1 MKQRQL
7 QLPVAAECCHV
18 LRLVRRCALLLAALF
33 LAAQGASAAEY
44 ALWVN
49 GTQVTDGNKNDILA
63 GNQSYTDCKI
73 SFDGDATLTLHS
85 LPAMEYDSQY
95 PFIQSSLSHLTIYL
109 EGENTVGCD
118 QFLNVTADAAFP
130 TAPTFTFATDVE
142 NPGSLVINA
151 TGNSNWYEGYTLN
164 TNDMKEYRLFL
175 NPAGYDA
182 SYVPTARIA
191 PLKAPSIYATATS
204 YGHNIYNIEGSEQD
218 AVVKYAIDYV
228 EEGVEDIGEAEF
240 ESGANGIPMNRP
252 GTLTAWVEK
261 DGVRGLTA
269 TGYLFGVLPKKYV
282 FGEVAPEFEAP
293 ELVPVVD
300 GVTLNNNFSFSNDF
314 IRKDEI
320 QGETEY
326 ETVYEYSIVNVGR
339 DFISA
344 NVSSPSYEER
354 DYVVISDTIQ
364 FLVEVL
370 PEAPTVSLEGGA
382 YRGNQEI
389 ELLAGFLD
397 YLDSPANNQGSTT
410 AVIKYTLSGGDAELE
425 YGEPFEISESTTLT
439 AWVEASVTPA
449 TGGDPTVYSSESV
462 TAEYTITQPV
472 EYGLTI
478 ITDDDEI
485 TVNEDNAPY
494 IYGGDDMPAVSFD
507 GNNKLILNGATLTGI
522 IVRRGTELNSLTIYL
537 IGNNTVNG
545 SIRSEV
551 PDATIPLHFATSGTA
566 PGTLTYTNE
575 SDAALSTF
583 NVTYDNKL
591 VGTFSNDNK
600 TLTVKVA
607 LAPVTAEP
615 ADPEDP
621 ESEPSTTEVD
631 MTSTGTGEVS
641 TENLSSVVIDNIL
654 YTLHDTQKAGA
665 DDDGYA
671 TVTIG
676 VDDVNMLVLNSEVD
690 DDDLAAAMNE
700 EPGSEDYLTHFQG
713 LTFMLTPGTG
723 DIKITS
729 FAEPGHAL
737 CVKIGTNEPVKLT
750 NATLTLNTIP
760 YACAEPTY
768 VYIYHQTISSA
779 SAPALASHRIG
790 PKATVSTGMS
800 SLSVS
805 ASIVDTP
812 PAAVGLPYK
821 LLDKESFATSIAGLT
836 GGLTVG
842 DASITDLPDDMFI
855 STSSSAPRRAGGD
868 LIIPENTPYIDL
880 TATSITDMDVK
891 RNEGPFNGVPEN
903 VFIYMPAGNT
913 SSAKNVVIGSV
924 CPDMQL
930 NGAADAKPFSALKNF
945 TATNALLNRSFEGG
959 ITSTVY
965 LPYAI
970 TNPDNFGTFYGFDGV
985 DLDEMTVSMTATK
998 TLAANTPYI
1007 FEAKAGGVESISVNC
1022 ANVVASSSAA
1032 ATFKG
1037 TFERVD
1043 YSANMY
1049 CYAAEAEG
1057 SIVKG
1062 QFVKM
1067 GTGSYVPPFRA
1078 YIEAAATAPAFS
1090 IIWTDANGQTTGIM
1104 DVEDNVRTGQD
1115 VWYMLNGLKLKAQPT
1130 AKGVY
1135 IHNGKKEIVK

>member
-7 QLPVAAECCHV
+7 QLPVAAACCRV

-33 LAAQGASAAEY
+33 LAVQGASAAEY

-49 GTQVTDGNKNDILA
+49 GIQVTDDNKEDILA
-63 GNQSYTDCKI
+63 GELSYADCKI
-73 SFDGDATLTLHS
+73 SFDGNATLTLHS
-85 LPAMEYDSQY
+85 LPAMEYDSQN
-95 PFIQSSLSHLTIYL
+95 PFIQSGLSSLTIYL
-109 EGENTVGCD
+109 EGENTVGCG
-118 QFLNVTADAAFP
+118 QFLTVTADAVLP
-130 TAPTFTFATDVE
+130 STPTFTFATDVD

-151 TGNSNWYEGYTLN
+151 TGASNWYEGHTLN
-164 TNDMKEYRLFL
+164 EDGMKEYRLFL
-175 NPAGYDA
+175 NPTGYNA
-182 SYVPTARIA
+182 SNIPTARIA
-191 PLKAPSIYATATS
+191 PLKAPSIYASVTD
-204 YGHNIYNIEGSEQD
+204 YGHNIYEISSREDN

-228 EEGVEDIGEAEF
+228 EEGMEDVEEAEF
-240 ESGANGIPMNRP
+240 VSGANGIPMNRP

-269 TGYLFGVLPKKYV
+269 TGYLFGVLPQQYV
-282 FGEVAPEFEAP
+282 FGDSNPEFVEP
-293 ELVPVVD
+293 TLVPAVEGVTINSGNQYYPSFIGTSHNEEGLPTGHTVD
-300 GVTLNNNFSFSNDF
+300 GIGSGMTSVSLHIPSA
-314 IRKDEI
+314 DE
-320 QGETEY
+320 GRTY
-326 ETVYEYSIVNVGR
+326 EVL
-339 DFISA
+339 
-344 NVSSPSYEER
+344 
-354 DYVVISDTIQ
+354 SDTVMFQI
-364 FLVEVL
+364 EVL
-370 PEAPTVSLEGGA
+370 PEAPTVSLEGGK

-389 ELLAGFLD
+389 VLHAAFLD
-397 YLDSPANNQGSTT
+397 YLSSLANQGSTT
-410 AVIKYTLSGGDAELE
+410 AVIKYTLGDGDTALE
-425 YGEPFEISESTTLT
+425 YSGPFAISESTTVT
-439 AWVEASVTPA
+439 AWVEASVIPDVGGPA
-449 TGGDPTVYSSESV
+449 TVYRSESV
-462 TAEYTITQPV
+462 TAEYTITQPK

-478 ITDDDEI
+478 ITADAEI
-485 TVNEDNAPY
+485 SVNEDNASH
-494 IYGGDDMPAVSFD
+494 IYGNDNVPSVSFD
-507 GNNKLILNGATLTGI
+507 GNSKLILNRATLAGI
-522 IVRRGTELNSLTIYL
+522 TVNSSTELDSLTIYL

-545 SIRSEV
+545 SIRREV
-551 PDATIPLHFATSGTA
+551 MTANMPLHFATSGTA

-575 SDAALSTF
+575 SSATLTTF
-583 NVTYDNKL
+583 KVVYDNKL
-591 VGTFSNDNK
+591 VGTLSNDNK

-607 LAPVTAEP
+607 LAPVTTEP

-621 ESEPSTTEVD
+621 YSEPSSTEVD
-631 MTSTGTGEVS
+631 MTSTGEGEVA
-641 TENLSSVVIDNIL
+641 TEDLSNIVIDNIL
-654 YTLHDTQKAGA
+654 YTLNDTQKEDAN
-665 DDDGYA
+665 DDGYA
-671 TVTIG
+671 TVTVG
-676 VDDVNMLVLNSEVD
+676 DEEVNMLVLNSEVSD
-690 DDDLAAAMNE
+690 DELAAAMNE
-700 EPGSEDYLTHFQG
+700 EPGSAAYLTHFQG

-729 FAEPGHAL
+729 FAETGHAL
-737 CVKIGTNEPVKLT
+737 CVKIGGNEPVKLT
-750 NATLTLNTIP
+750 NATLALNTIP
-760 YACAEPTY
+760 YACVEPTY

-790 PKATVSTGMS
+790 PKQTVSTGMS

-812 PAAVGLPYK
+812 PAAVGIPYK
-821 LLDKESFATSIAGLT
+821 ILDKQTFATSIMGQT

-842 DASITDLPDDMFI
+842 DATITDLPDDMFI
-855 STSSSAPRRAGGD
+855 STGSLAPRRAGGG
-868 LIIPENTPYIDL
+868 LIIPANTPYIDL

-930 NGAADAKPFSALKNF
+930 NGAVDAKPFNALKNF

-970 TNPDNFGTFYGFDGV
+970 TNPDNFGTFYAFDGV
-985 DLDEMTVSMTATK
+985 DLDEMTVSMTAIK

-1022 ANVVASSSAA
+1022 ANVVAIPSAT

-1043 YSANMY
+1043 YSADMY
-1049 CYAAEAEG
+1049 CYAVEAEG

-1090 IIWTDANGQTTGIM
+1090 IIWTDANGLTTGIL
-1104 DVEDNVRTGQD
+1104 DVEDHVRKGQD
-1115 VWYMLNGLKLKAQPT
+1115 VWYMLNGQKLKAQPT
-1130 AKGVY
+1130 AKGIY